1 MLLSYS
7 GWVAAQSCLSQKKID
22 LSAVGGSLYPLEA
35 TDQNGLGI
43 CHVEQ
48 LHKMMKARLPGHPD
62 LSRIQISIADKKEK
76 DKDQFLKKS
85 IRWKG
90 KDGTVGGTY
99 LDAGTSCEVFNR
111 IKGKSICPRADDR
124 FEQLTK
130 MHPDYQGKI
139 VNALSAYFDSKP
151 KQSWLNPSTNYDSLF
166 WLGPEVTEAFK
177 KCPVSEKRMLS
188 LKIAY
193 KNILVENQS
202 KLGTKYK
209 AELQVV
215 DKLNWND
222 FVIPGDQLLAGR
234 DYLSYVLAKLPYY
247 SKNKTS
253 HFGKLLLAEANHFSI
268 EMKNQEA
275 CVTEQL
281 KSKNHM
287 LFCGNDFNKAFEE
300 VLDLTK
306 TGLELSEVLKILKG
320 SEDRDEFF
328 SDAFSCDG
336 KKYTIPS
343 NVNCLLQD
351 LTDLAKKS
359 KSEADFI
366 HDSSQAVINKLQY
379 GKAVG
384 VSVCT
389 RFFKNPKAKTRSVG
403 TSKYDC
409 GDKKS
414 THYAEGEGSHAVT
427 IIGSRCHKGV
437 QEFLVQNS
445 WGNGC
450 FYADQYECTHRG
462 GFWAPARAVMPNVR
476 SLQTLE

>member
-1 MLLSYS
+1 MLLSYT
-7 GWVAAQSCLSQKKID
+7 GWVTAQSCLSQKKID

-85 IRWKG
+85 IRWRG

-99 LDAGTSCEVFNR
+99 LDAGTSCEAFNR
-111 IKGKSICPRADDR
+111 IKGKSICLRSDDR

-130 MHPDYQGKI
+130 MHPDYQETI

-151 KQSWLNPSTNYDSLF
+151 NQSWLMTSTNYDSLF

-177 KCPVSEKRMLS
+177 KCPVSEKRMQS
-188 LKIAY
+188 LKSAY

-202 KLGTKYK
+202 TLGTKYK

-215 DKLNWND
+215 DKLSWND
-222 FVIPGDQLLAGR
+222 FVIPGDQLFAGR

-247 SKNKTS
+247 SKNKAS
-253 HFGKLLLAEANHFSI
+253 QSGKLLLAEANHFSL
-268 EMKNQEA
+268 EMKKQES
-275 CVTEQL
+275 CVIEQL

-287 LFCGNDFNKAFEE
+287 WFCGNEFNKAFQE

-306 TGLELSEVLKILKG
+306 TGLELSEVLKIVKG
-320 SEDRDEFF
+320 SDDRDEFF
-328 SDAFSCDG
+328 SEAFSCEG
-336 KKYTIPS
+336 KKYAIPS
-343 NVNCLLQD
+343 NINCQLQSV
-351 LTDLAKKS
+351 TEIAKNS
-359 KSEADFI
+359 KSESDFI
-366 HDSSQAVINKLQY
+366 HDSSQVVINKLQQ
-379 GKAVG
+379 GTPVG

-389 RFFKNPKAKTRSVG
+389 RFFKHHGAKTLSVG
-403 TSKYDC
+403 TTKYDC

-414 THYAEGEGSHAVT
+414 IHYVEGEGSHAVT
-427 IIGSRCHKGV
+427 IIGSRCHNGV

-462 GFWAPARAVMPNVR
+462 GFWAPAKSVMPNVR
-476 SLQTLE
+476 TIQTLE